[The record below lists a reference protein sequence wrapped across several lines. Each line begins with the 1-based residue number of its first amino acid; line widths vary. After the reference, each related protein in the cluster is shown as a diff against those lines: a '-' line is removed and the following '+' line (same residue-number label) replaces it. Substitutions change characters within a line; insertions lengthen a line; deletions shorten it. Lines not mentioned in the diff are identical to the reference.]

1 MKIAVDVM
9 GGDFAPRELVLG
21 AKEYL
26 ETGEA
31 GLILVG
37 RESDIRQILPELPPN
52 CEIYD
57 TPEFIEMGEVPTAAL
72 RKKKN
77 ASVAIAARLVKEKK
91 AAAFLSAGSTG
102 AQLAASLLEI
112 GRIPGVERP
121 PISVL
126 LPTSR
131 DHGVLVCDVGANV
144 DCRPLHL
151 LQFAIMGS
159 AYYEAICRVSRPK
172 VGLLNVGSEPGKGNE
187 QTKAAFEL
195 LSKAPINFVGNIEPD
210 HMFAGEA
217 HVVVCD
223 GFVGN
228 ILLKTSEGVAEM
240 IMQPLRSFWAGSS
253 LPETVIMQLSA
264 KLRRYQPDAPEY
276 SGAPLLGI
284 AGCAIVCHGKSKARV
299 IANAIRLAIEYVKTD
314 VIDIITQQ
322 VARAANLGTT
332 IAPSNS
338 TASSTP
344 SDAISSPTAEQL
356 PHSKTSND
364 SVVSSLDISKKSR

>member
-21 AKEYL
+21 AQEYL
-26 ETGEA
+26 KTGTA

-37 RESDIRQILPELPPN
+37 RESEIRQILPELPAN
-52 CEIYD
+52 CEIAD
-57 TPEFIEMGEVPTAAL
+57 TPEFVEMGETPTVAL

-77 ASVAIAARLVKEKK
+77 ASVAVAARLVKQNK

-102 AQLAASLLEI
+102 AQLAACLLEI

-126 LPTSR
+126 LPTAR
-131 DHGVLVCDVGANV
+131 EHGVLVCDVGANV

-151 LQFAIMGS
+151 LQFALMGS
-159 AYYEAICRVSRPK
+159 AYYEAICRTPQPR

-187 QTKAAFEL
+187 QVKAAYEL
-195 LSKAPINFVGNIEPD
+195 LAKAPINFIGNIEPD
-210 HMFAGEA
+210 HMYAGEA

-240 IMQPLRSFWAGSS
+240 IMNPLKQVIAQAG
-253 LPETVIMQLSA
+253 LPPAVAGQLA
-264 KLRRYQPDAPEY
+264 TQLRRYQPDAPEY

-284 AGCAIVCHGKSKARV
+284 AGGAIVCHGKSKARV
-299 IANAIRLAIEYVKTD
+299 IAHALRLAVEYAQTD
-314 VIDIITQQ
+314 VIGTIAQQ
-322 VARAANLGTT
+322 VARAGLAGTPDG
-332 IAPSNS
+332 A
-338 TASSTP
+338 
-344 SDAISSPTAEQL
+344 
-356 PHSKTSND
+356 
-364 SVVSSLDISKKSR
+364 R